1 VVPYTVGGAYCGG
14 SGKGLPWRL
23 ALLGACHYGINDGKC
38 HCDGQRN
45 ENGQRSEV
53 SKWKTTGLTP
63 LIGHLIWKH

>member
-1 VVPYTVGGAYCGG
+1 MMVNVIVMG
-14 SGKGLPWRL
+14 RE
-23 ALLGACHYGINDGKC
+23 I
-38 HCDGQRN
+38 N